1 MLDEFLKLSE
11 DNQLV
16 GSTLIIVNGN
26 DTKETAYG
34 YRSLENK
41 SPMSVDTVFRIASI
55 SKTVAATGIMK
66 LYEEGKI
73 NLDADISDYLG
84 FKVRNPHHPN
94 IIITLK
100 MIMTQTSSI
109 TDGKDE
115 SYNIINNGYNG
126 VNGTNLDVS
135 LQDLLDINGKYFIP
149 ETFDKELPGTHFIY
163 SNFNCGIMACIIE
176 HVTGIFFTDYIR
188 EVVLLPLGLD
198 ASFDISDIKSK
209 NIASLY
215 VPENGKIELIRD
227 YDLFMK
233 KCYPRFPLGDN
244 FRGPAGGLF
253 ISPRD
258 LTIFMR
264 MLMNRGYP
272 IFKPVTIDLMLDK
285 HWEGTEEA
293 GYYRAKG
300 LQVVLLDHYGP
311 LLKGHFG
318 DAYGVRSFMLFNE
331 EKQIGIIYMTNGGMY
346 ERQNIGIDNVQ
357 DGIIKAFLK
366 KYWHEKN

>member
-1 MLDEFLKLSE
+1 MKDKFLKLSE
-11 DNQLV
+11 ENQLV
-16 GSTLIIVNGN
+16 GSTLIVVNGN
-26 DTKETAYG
+26 DTKELAYG
-34 YRSLENK
+34 YASLEK
-41 SPMSVDTVFRIASI
+41 QAPMSVDTVFRIASI

-73 NLDADISDYLG
+73 DLEADISNYLG
-84 FKVRNPHHPN
+84 FTVRNPHHPN
-94 IIITLK
+94 IPITLE

-115 SYNIINNGYNG
+115 SYNNTTNGYNG
-126 VNGTNLDVS
+126 VNGTNLEVS
-135 LQDLLDINGKYFIP
+135 LQDLLQEDGKYYIP
-149 ETFDKELPGTHFIY
+149 ETFDKDIPGTHFIY
-163 SNFNCGIMACIIE
+163 SNFNCGIMTCIIE
-176 HVTGIFFTDYIR
+176 HVTGKYFTEYIR
-188 EVVLLPLGLD
+188 EVILLPLGLD
-198 ASFDISDIKSK
+198 ASFDIKDIKSR

-215 VPENGKIELIRD
+215 DPEKGKIELMRD
-227 YDLFMK
+227 YDMFMEK
-233 KCYPRFPLGDN
+233 RYPRFPLGEN

-258 LTIFMR
+258 LTVFMR

-272 IFKPVTIDLMLDK
+272 LFKPETIDLMLDK

-300 LQVVLLDHYGP
+300 LQVLLLDHYGC

-346 ERQNIGIDNVQ
+346 ERRSIGIDNVQ
-357 DGIIKAFLK
+357 DEIIKAFLE
-366 KYWHEKN
+366 KYWHENN

>member
-1 MLDEFLKLSE
+1 MKDEFLKLSE

-16 GSTLIIVNGN
+16 GSTLIVVNGN
-26 DTKETAYG
+26 DTKELAYG
-34 YRSLENK
+34 YTSLENK
-41 SPMSVDTVFRIASI
+41 SPMGVDTVFRIASI

-73 NLDADISDYLG
+73 DLEADISDYLG
-84 FKVRNPHHPN
+84 FTVRNPHHPH
-94 IIITLK
+94 IVITLK

-115 SYNIINNGYNG
+115 SYNNLENGYNG

-135 LQDLLDINGKYFIP
+135 LHDLLDVNGKYFIS
-149 ETFDKELPGTHFIY
+149 ETYDKELPGTHFIY

-188 EVVLLPLGLD
+188 EAVLLPLGLD
-198 ASFDISDIKSK
+198 ASFDIKDIKTK

-215 VPENGKIELIRD
+215 VPEKGKTELIRD
-227 YDLFMK
+227 YEIFMEK
-233 KCYPRFPLGDN
+233 RYSRFPLGEN

-258 LTIFMR
+258 LTVFMR

-272 IFKPVTIDLMLDK
+272 IFKPDTIDLMLAK
-285 HWEGTEEA
+285 HWEGIEEA

-300 LQVVLLDHYGP
+300 LQVLLLEHYGP

-346 ERQNIGIDNVQ
+346 ERRTIGIDNVQ
-357 DGIIKAFLK
+357 DGLIRAFLD
-366 KYWHEKN
+366 KYYYEKN